1 MRIAAIGDQTTVA
14 GLRLVGIREAH
25 VASTGEDAERKFEEL
40 LGAEGVGLIVI
51 TETLAEGMRQRLLRF
66 AERKAA
72 VPIVVEIPDKLGPL
86 PKKVDI
92 IKKLARRAVGVEV
105 LK

>member
-1 MRIAAIGDQTTVA
+1 VRIAAIGDQTTVA
-14 GLRLVGIREAH
+14 GLRLVGIREVH

-66 AERKAA
+66 AERKAIA
-72 VPIVVEIPDKLGPL
+72 PIVVEIPDKLGPL
-86 PKKVDI
+86 PKKTDI